1 MIREAQAQVRKQR
14 FLLFRYAL
22 IMVTGAIGFVETQD
36 ASPGPIALVVLVALF
51 SNIYLSSISSFSF
64 FDAAMQAPILVADTA
79 MVASILLLS
88 RASQE
93 FFLFFFFV
101 LLMAAK
107 IENLLI
113 LAIVAVA
120 IGFASLL
127 MEAPGTPLS
136 PLLMRIPFM
145 LATSLF
151 YGYVVLPE
159 RTGEMTPFTLAS
171 ATAGPKRWSA

>member
-1 MIREAQAQVRKQR
+1 
-14 FLLFRYAL
+14 
-22 IMVTGAIGFVETQD
+22 MVAGTIGFIETQD
-36 ASPGPIALVVLVALF
+36 ASPGPIALVVLIALF
-51 SNIYLSSISSFSF
+51 SNIYLSSISAFSF

-79 MVASILLLS
+79 MVSSILLLS

-113 LAIVAVA
+113 LGMAAVA

-159 RTGEMTPFTLAS
+159 RTGSMKPFELANV
-171 ATAGPKRWSA
+171 TAGAKRWSA